1 MDKIWDGNL
10 WTTKSDKPEM
20 RYRSI
25 KLLNMV
31 ENKSTTNHKYAI
43 MLYYMDGF
51 RRKFTC
57 IISLSI
63 NT

>member
-25 KLLNMV
+25 KL
-31 ENKSTTNHKYAI
+31 Y
-43 MLYYMDGF
+43 
-51 RRKFTC
+51 
-57 IISLSI
+57 
-63 NT
+63 